1 MVKPYRRPHRYKKRK
16 PIYRSRSFWLV
27 IFVLIL
33 FSSLLYLLFLA
44 DYFQIKEINIAGLQ
58 QVSEE
63 ALNSLVKSHLEN
75 KILFFS
81 TKSIFSVNSNKIKEE
96 ALKKIPLIAQIEIRR
111 NFPDALNVSVTERK
125 GLATFCQESTCFS
138 LDKEGIIFEIDDSL
152 QPLIRTL
159 IPNEEIK
166 LGDKVIEKEKLTQL
180 LEINSYLE
188 KNLNI
193 PAKEFLIS
201 SLEKLQVITQEGWE
215 LYLNPQEDIKWQLT
229 KLKVLLDEKIPPEKR
244 NDLEWIELRFGNFA
258 NPKYKD

>member
-1 MVKPYRRPHRYKKRK
+1 M
-16 PIYRSRSFWLV
+16 
-27 IFVLIL
+27 
-33 FSSLLYLLFLA
+33 
-44 DYFQIKEINIAGLQ
+44 
-58 QVSEE
+58 
-63 ALNSLVKSHLEN
+63 
-75 KILFFS
+75 
-81 TKSIFSVNSNKIKEE
+81 
-96 ALKKIPLIAQIEIRR
+96 
-111 NFPDALNVSVTERK
+111 SVTERK